1 MMHIAPFDLER
12 LQSVFEH
19 NVEINLAESGVLP
32 LSVGELLGSN
42 TIESLFDEPL
52 AYTQTNGT
60 PLLRAAITA
69 LYPGSTEHNVIVT
82 NGGAEAN
89 FISCWHLVE
98 PGDEV
103 VVMHPNYLQI
113 HQLCEG
119 FGAVVRPWHLQKH
132 SVGNHA
138 RWGPD
143 LDTLQTLVTARTRM
157 IAICNPNNPTGAR
170 LTASEVADICAIA
183 DKHGA
188 WVLADEIYRGVE
200 HDSGG
205 STTAWGRAERVIVTA
220 GLSKAYGLPGLRIGW
235 TVSDCDVAKALW
247 SRRDYTTIAPSA
259 LSDRLARVALHPE
272 RSAALL
278 ARARD
283 IIVANNAIVSA
294 WVDAHAALTLI
305 PAEAG
310 AVAFIGYKND
320 VGSAT
325 LANWLR
331 DKASVLV
338 APGAHF
344 GVDGYLRIGLG
355 GRSELLHTGLERISR
370 VIANL
375 QSGNNT
381 DLNAVQRDLDD

>member
-1 MMHIAPFDLER
+1 MHVAPFELER
-12 LQSVFEH
+12 LQSVYEH
-19 NVEINLAESGVLP
+19 SVEINLAESGVLP
-32 LSVGELLGSN
+32 LSVGELIDADD
-42 TIESLFDEPL
+42 IETLLAEPL
-52 AYTQTNGT
+52 AYIQTNGT
-60 PLLRAAITA
+60 PALRAAIA
-69 LYPGSTEHNVIVT
+69 GLYSGATEHDIVVT

-119 FGAVVRPWHLQKH
+119 FGAVARPWRLRPR
-132 SVGNHA
+132 SLGNRV
-138 RWGPD
+138 RWAPD
-143 LDTLQTLVTARTRM
+143 LEALHTLVTHRTKL

-170 LTASEVADICAIA
+170 LTASEVADICAVA
-183 DKHGA
+183 DRHGA
-188 WVLADEIYRGVE
+188 WILADEIYRGVE
-200 HDSGG
+200 HDGRE
-205 STTAWGRAERVIVTA
+205 STTAWGHAERVIVTA

-235 TVSDCDVAKALW
+235 AVGGRKVAEALW
-247 SRRDYTTIAPSA
+247 SRRDYTTIAPNA

-272 RSAALL
+272 RRAALL

-283 IIVANNAIVSA
+283 IIATNHTTVCA
-294 WVDAHAALTLI
+294 WVDAQAALTLI

-310 AVAFIGYKND
+310 AIAFIGYEDD

-325 LANWLR
+325 LATRLR
-331 DKASVLV
+331 DTASVLV

-355 GRSELLHTGLERISR
+355 GGSEPLRTGLGRIDR
-370 VIANL
+370 VMAEL
-375 QSGNNT
+375 RTGNNS
-381 DLNAVQRDLDD
+381 DLGGMTQPR

>member
-235 TVSDCDVAKALW
+235 TVTDCDVAKALW

-278 ARARD
+278 ARARG